1 MTTRLILAIL
11 SSLLEEAALVAFVLW
26 GLPQL
31 GVEMP
36 LAGLIA
42 LMAVL
47 GGYNVIS
54 YRIGSRA
61 LEMKP
66 VSGLPDMVGTKG
78 KAVSRPAPRGLVRIK
93 GELWEA
99 TSSDGSIDVGNEI
112 IVVGQDGLR
121 LVVAKTGNKG

>member
-36 LAGLIA
+36 LVGLIA

-61 LEMKP
+61 LKRKP
-66 VSGLPDMVGTKG
+66 VTGLPDMVGTKG
-78 KAVSRPAPRGLVRIK
+78 KAVSRLAPRGLVRIK

-99 TSSDGSIDVGNEI
+99 TSSDESIGVGEEI

-121 LVVAKTGNKG
+121 LIVDRIGNKG

>member
-11 SSLLEEAALVAFVLW
+11 SSLLEEAVLVAFVLW

-47 GGYNVIS
+47 AGYNVIS
-54 YRIGSRA
+54 YRVGSRA
-61 LEMKP
+61 LKRKP
-66 VSGLPDMVGTKG
+66 VAGLPDMVGTKG
-78 KAVSRPAPRGLVRIK
+78 KAVSRLAPRGLVRIK

-112 IVVGQDGLR
+112 IVVGRDGLR
-121 LVVAKTGNKG
+121 LIVAKTGNKG